1 MSLNLLNNIF
11 GSLRENKFVQSFI
24 NELTKCLENNSNN
37 LTNEIPIIEDILSK
51 NKLTTGNKK
60 AIKWNLDDAVLRYAE
75 QKFSNSTI
83 YFVKDNK
90 KTYWKNNE
98 KHYDSNL
105 YTILKAENNKIEEI
119 EINKKD
125 LPKNIGVNDVFKIE
139 KGEYVVDK
147 SATQELQKEII
158 NMAEETINKQNL
170 VLNKHR
176 KEGHLYLVSE
186 EVGNNRFLRDL
197 TENSTIEFEEVNIP
211 QNVLEKATE
220 GAVLKFI
227 NGEYEYYS
235 NDGFEP
241 R

>member
-1 MSLNLLNNIF
+1 MSLNLFNNIF
-11 GSLRENKFVQSFI
+11 EGLRENKFVQSFI

-37 LTNEIPIIEDILSK
+37 LKNEIPIIEDILSK
-51 NKLTTGNKK
+51 NKLTTGNRR
-60 AIKWNLDDAVLRYAE
+60 AIKWNLDDVVLKYTE
-75 QKFSNSTI
+75 QKFPNSTI

-98 KHYDSNL
+98 KHYDNNL

-119 EINKKD
+119 EISKKD

-139 KGEYVVDK
+139 SGEYVVDK

-158 NMAEETINKQNL
+158 NMADEIVNKQNL
-170 VLNKHR
+170 ILNKHR
-176 KEGHLYLVSE
+176 KEGHLYIVSE

-197 TENSTIEFEEVNIP
+197 TENSKIEFEEVNIP
-211 QNVLEKATE
+211 QNVLEKSTE
-220 GAVLKFI
+220 GTVLKFI

-235 NDGFEP
+235 NDGFE
-241 R
+241 